1 MLMIARLLSVYPSL
15 SMCQVWKAE
24 ANSNRACYNPK
35 RQNMKPRTPFLL
47 YLLAIFFVLV
57 TLIHLFGVIQTV
69 QSWNWLRAIDYQPGP
84 IYTVFKNIFLFLAFL
99 FAAIFL
105 LLRFGWAPLFDGI
118 VVVLNAAWFWID
130 RLVLTQN
137 PLPFKGHLFNL
148 AATAAHPVFLPV
160 FLVPVAAL
168 HAQCSNQHHS
178 TILLEEK
185 MNKAPLEKEVKFYLS
200 DLSSYENRLR
210 SLGAVLLQPR
220 TRELNYRFDTA
231 DLSLTHSQRVLRL
244 RQDQKNILTYKGP
257 SDTSEG
263 VRVRPEIELEVD
275 DFEKAVEFLK
285 ALGYSLV
292 VQYEKWRTTYTLH
305 GLEITLDEMP
315 YGNFSEIEG
324 EDTCRHPQYF
334 CRPRTGLGMP
344 RQRQLPVPF

>member
-1 MLMIARLLSVYPSL
+1 M
-15 SMCQVWKAE
+15 
-24 ANSNRACYNPK
+24 
-35 RQNMKPRTPFLL
+35 
-47 YLLAIFFVLV
+47 
-57 TLIHLFGVIQTV
+57 
-69 QSWNWLRAIDYQPGP
+69 
-84 IYTVFKNIFLFLAFL
+84 
-99 FAAIFL
+99 
-105 LLRFGWAPLFDGI
+105 
-118 VVVLNAAWFWID
+118 
-130 RLVLTQN
+130 
-137 PLPFKGHLFNL
+137 
-148 AATAAHPVFLPV
+148 
-160 FLVPVAAL
+160 
-168 HAQCSNQHHS
+168 
-178 TILLEEK
+178 
-185 MNKAPLEKEVKFYLS
+185 
-200 DLSSYENRLR
+200 R

-257 SDTSEG
+257 SETSEG

-324 EDTCRHPQYF
+324 EDTSVIRSTSAALALDWECRVNASYLSLFDNLNRRLDLDH
-334 CRPRTGLGMP
+334 
-344 RQRQLPVPF
+344 